1 MKFTP
6 LLCAAALLPLAAC
19 NASSD
24 NKAAPQEKAETAP
37 KQAEPTDDGM
47 TSRDDAAAVDDIARP
62 DMQLQVVLDR
72 LGFSPGVVDGKM
84 GISTVNALRGFQ
96 AANDLTVSG
105 ERDAPTIAAL
115 RQWQAISAT
124 RLVTVPASYAEAAFV
139 PIPEKA
145 SERAK
150 LAAMGYES
158 ILEKLAERFHT
169 TPEVLKTLNPD
180 AAFSA
185 PVADLDNAVPAVIAA
200 GTSLRVPNVGADAIV
215 AADVTNAGWL
225 ATLTSLGVG
234 TGQPDAERIEVSKK
248 AGTMK
253 VFDAGGKLVALFTVT
268 TGSEHDP
275 LPIGSW
281 KVKGVGRN
289 PDYAFNPALLRD
301 VPASEGKH
309 RLPPGPNSPVGV
321 VWIDLNKEHYGLHG
335 TPEPQAIGRS
345 ESNGCVRLTNWDA
358 ARLAQMVSVGTK
370 VDFIA

>member
-1 MKFTP
+1 MKFAS

-24 NKAAPQEKAETAP
+24 RKAAPEGKTEAAP
-37 KQAEPTDDGM
+37 KTVAASDDGM
-47 TSRDDAAAVDDIARP
+47 TSRDDSAAVDDVARP

-96 AANDLTVSG
+96 TANDLKVSG
-105 ERDAPTIAAL
+105 ELDAPTTAAL
-115 RQWQAISAT
+115 REWQRIAAT
-124 RLVTVPASYAEAAFV
+124 RLVTVPASYAEASFV

-180 AAFSA
+180 AAFAA
-185 PVADLDNAVPAVIAA
+185 PVADADKAVPAVIAA

-215 AADVTNAGWL
+215 AADVDNAGWL

-234 TGQPDAERIEVSKK
+234 TSQPDAERIEVSKK

-253 VFDAGGKLVALFTVT
+253 VFDAGGKLIALFTVT

-358 ARLAQMVSVGTK
+358 ARLAQMVSFGTK

>member
-1 MKFTP
+1 MKFAS

-24 NKAAPQEKAETAP
+24 RKADSEEKTEAAP
-37 KQAEPTDDGM
+37 KQVAASDDGM
-47 TSRDDAAAVDDIARP
+47 TSRDDAAAVDDVARP

-96 AANDLTVSG
+96 IANDLKVSG
-105 ERDAPTIAAL
+105 ELDAPTTAAL
-115 RQWQAISAT
+115 RQWQRISAT
-124 RLVTVPASYAEAAFV
+124 RLVTVPASYAEATFV

-158 ILEKLAERFHT
+158 VLEKLAERFHT
-169 TPEVLKTLNPD
+169 TPEVIKALNPN
-180 AAFSA
+180 AAFAA
-185 PVADLDNAVPAVIAA
+185 PVADADEAVPVVVAA

-215 AADVTNAGWL
+215 AADVDNADWL

-234 TGQPDAERIEVSKK
+234 TDQPDAERIEVSKK

-309 RLPPGPNSPVGV
+309 RLPPGPNGPVGV

-358 ARLAQMVSVGTK
+358 ARLAQMVSFGTK